1 MATATQRQRRSPE
14 QLIAD
19 LEAKLQALKVKV
31 EEKKKARD
39 PALKSLKAALRSLES
54 ASSETKDATIKRAVS
69 DARTALTEAL
79 TLAGGDAGGGSSG
92 AVMQPRGRRSSDQVG
107 DMAETLHSFVRTNPG
122 LRGEQI
128 AAALGTDTTTM
139 RLPMKKLIADGHV
152 RTTGEKRGTQYFPR

>member
-31 EEKKKARD
+31 EEKKKPRD
-39 PALKSLKAALRSLES
+39 PALKSLKAALRSIDTAASES
-54 ASSETKDATIKRAVS
+54 KDAAIKRAIQEV
-69 DARTALTEAL
+69 RTTLTACL
-79 TLAGGDAGGGSSG
+79 ALAGGDSESTTGS
-92 AVMQPRGRRSSDQVG
+92 VLQPRGRRSSDQVG
-107 DMAETLHSFVRTNPG
+107 DMAATLLSYVRSNPG
-122 LRGEQI
+122 QRGEQI

-139 RLPMKKLIADGHV
+139 RLPMKKLIADGQV